1 MKKFGLFMT
10 IALLFAFAGCSND
23 DTEDTVVATVAKPV
37 LAVSENTPS
46 SFGVEWEAVEKAAA
60 YLYAVTV
67 CDAAGN
73 ETEFRPM
80 TQTDQTSLLFADADA
95 GMKYTVRVKALAE
108 ADSQLSDSDYAEVF
122 IETPAEGLSAQSFT
136 FTVEPAG
143 YDSATVRVKP
153 AIADESYYFAV
164 VKNSSLLDKTNNAI
178 VEMLKKEIDPASL
191 VKGERTIETKWLDP
205 ETAYVAVAFGY
216 DADKGTSTSLLSR
229 SEKFTTAAD
238 PRMSIALSMQSVGD
252 ETIAVR
258 CVPSDA
264 AASYYVTALK
274 AADVAGMSD
283 RAILEAELEALNARI
298 AQSGWDAVAA
308 DNFRKGAG
316 SYNAAGLS
324 VGTEYCVVAFGV
336 AKSASGKAEET
347 TRLFTAKAKTTSPV
361 AVVDFDV
368 KIVDGTNFADPTVHD
383 KAGVGFQF
391 SPNAATVKYAYG
403 VYRESILEYPDSDI
417 AAILTGDP
425 ASMIDPR
432 TDPDDNF
439 RGYYIFEWGERAVV
453 ITVGINAIG
462 EVGSLQK
469 QLIEVKSDGQDGGG
483 TTPVERGD
491 ASVGLDYR
499 VVDGSIMDPQY
510 AGYPTLVLQ
519 FKPDSKCVDY
529 RWLDF
534 LKVGVVGQFGEDAL
548 LEVLMDDSLKYDGS
562 DTQDMAWYDRSM
574 TEEDIW
580 GMVYKP
586 TLLGESYDIVAV
598 ALDAEGRAGKVTDV
612 TIQYPTSLE
621 GSAAA
626 SVRIPS
632 SVMFSRATKLRS
644 TLALLEHPRVF
655 KSLK

>member
-23 DTEDTVVATVAKPV
+23 DTEDTVVATVPKPV

-298 AQSGWDAVAA
+298 AQSGWDAAAA

-361 AVVDFDV
+361 AVVDFSYR
-368 KIVDGTNFADPTVHD
+368 IEDGNKYVSYDPDFAG
-383 KAGVGFQF
+383 KAAWFV
-391 SPNAATVKYAYG
+391 SMIPNKATVKYAYG
-403 VYRESILEYPDSDI
+403 LFNEKILEMAEEDVI
-417 AAILTGDP
+417 AYMTGDP
-425 ASMIDPR
+425 ANMQTEAIKDG
-432 TDPDDNF
+432 TLAV
-439 RGYYIFEWGERAVV
+439 EWGTVLYAL
-453 ITVGINAIG
+453 TVGVNSLG
-462 EVGSLQK
+462 ETGPLSITRVEITK
-469 QLIEVKSDGQDGGG
+469 DGQGGGG

-548 LEVLMDDSLKYDGS
+548 LEVLMDDNYKYDGS

-574 TEEDIW
+574 TDEDYW

-644 TLALLEHPRVF
+644 TVALLEHPRVF

>member
-361 AVVDFDV
+361 AVVDFSYR
-368 KIVDGTNFADPTVHD
+368 IEDGNKYVSYDPDFAG
-383 KAGVGFQF
+383 KAAWFV
-391 SPNAATVKYAYG
+391 SMIPNKATVKYAYG
-403 VYRESILEYPDSDI
+403 LFNEKILEMAEEDVVAYM
-417 AAILTGDP
+417 TGDP
-425 ASMIDPR
+425 ANMQTEAI
-432 TDPDDNF
+432 TD
-439 RGYYIFEWGERAVV
+439 GTLAVEWGTVLYAL
-453 ITVGINAIG
+453 TVGVNSLG
-462 EVGSLQK
+462 ETGPLSITRVEITK
-469 QLIEVKSDGQDGGG
+469 DGQDGGT

-562 DTQDMAWYDRSM
+562 NTQDMAWYDRSM

-612 TIQYPTSLE
+612 TIEYPTSLE

-644 TLALLEHPRVF
+644 TVALLEHPRVF

>member
-23 DTEDTVVATVAKPV
+23 DTEDTVVATVPKPV

-361 AVVDFDV
+361 AVVDFSYR
-368 KIVDGTNFADPTVHD
+368 IEDGNKYVSYDPDFAG
-383 KAGVGFQF
+383 KAAWFV
-391 SPNAATVKYAYG
+391 SMIPNKATVKYAYG
-403 VYRESILEYPDSDI
+403 LFNEKILEMAEEDVI
-417 AAILTGDP
+417 AYMTGDP
-425 ASMIDPR
+425 ANMQTEAIKDG
-432 TDPDDNF
+432 TLAV
-439 RGYYIFEWGERAVV
+439 EWGTVLYAL
-453 ITVGINAIG
+453 TVGVNSLG
-462 EVGSLQK
+462 ETGPLSITRVEITK
-469 QLIEVKSDGQDGGG
+469 DGQGGGG

-548 LEVLMDDSLKYDGS
+548 LEVLMDDNYKYDGS

-574 TEEDIW
+574 TDEDYW

-644 TLALLEHPRVF
+644 TVALLEHPRVF